1 MSMTQVKRYVPITLI
16 TLFSLF
22 LRLWNLNKPKGFIFD
37 EVYYAKNANSL
48 ITHGV
53 ELNSA
58 NQSEFVVHPPLGK
71 WLIGIGIKLFGN
83 NEFGWRISAAVFGTL
98 SILLIYLI
106 AQRLF
111 NSYLLSNIAAG
122 LMALDGLN
130 LVMSRVALLDIFL
143 MFFILLATYLFMR
156 NQYWLTGIALGMAT
170 GIKWSGAYLI
180 PIFLILSVNF
190 VRTGLI
196 RQALMRISQFIIIP
210 IFTYLITWSGW
221 LFTSNGWDRNWAAT
235 QPKAFLPDVIRNLWH
250 YHSEILNFHT
260 GLDDTHSYSANPW
273 SWLILGRPT
282 SFFYETPKNCGAT
295 SCSQEILAI
304 GTPLLW
310 WSAVIALVVVIGY
323 WLSKRE
329 PITTLII
336 TGLAATYLPW
346 FFFQSRTMFYFYAVS
361 ISPFLILALV
371 FLISKLIEAGVD
383 RGWIY
388 LFISVIFL
396 NFIYFLP
403 IWVGIE
409 IPYSQWLN
417 RMWLPSWI

>member
-1 MSMTQVKRYVPITLI
+1 MTQVKRYVPITLI

-156 NQYWLTGIALGMAT
+156 NQYWFTGIALGMAT

-196 RQALMRISQFIIIP
+196 RQALIRISQFIIIP

-235 QPKAFLPDVIRNLWH
+235 QPKALLPDVIRNLWH

-371 FLISKLIEAGVD
+371 FLISKLIEAGID

>member
-143 MFFILLATYLFMR
+143 MFFILLATYLFMS
-156 NQYWLTGIALGMAT
+156 NQYWLTGISLGMAT

>member
-1 MSMTQVKRYVPITLI
+1 MTQVKRYVPITLI

-143 MFFILLATYLFMR
+143 MFFILLATYLFMS

-196 RQALMRISQFIIIP
+196 RQALIRISQFIIIP

-221 LFTSNGWDRNWAAT
+221 LFTSNGWDRKWAAT

>member
-71 WLIGIGIKLFGN
+71 WLIGIGIKIFGN

>member
-1 MSMTQVKRYVPITLI
+1 MTQVKRYVPITLI

-143 MFFILLATYLFMR
+143 MFFILLATYLFMN

-196 RQALMRISQFIIIP
+196 RQALIRISQFIIIP

-235 QPKAFLPDVIRNLWH
+235 QPKALLPDVIRNLWH

-282 SFFYETPKNCGAT
+282 SFFYETPNNCGAT

-371 FLISKLIEAGVD
+371 FLISKLIEAGID

-403 IWVGIE
+403 IWLGIE

>member
-143 MFFILLATYLFMR
+143 MFFILLATYLFMS

>member
-1 MSMTQVKRYVPITLI
+1 MTQVKRYVPITLI

-235 QPKAFLPDVIRNLWH
+235 QPKALLPDVIRNLWH

-371 FLISKLIEAGVD
+371 FLISKLIEAGID

>member
-1 MSMTQVKRYVPITLI
+1 MTQVKRYVPITLI

-143 MFFILLATYLFMR
+143 MFFILLATYLFMN

-196 RQALMRISQFIIIP
+196 RQALIRISQFIIIP

-235 QPKAFLPDVIRNLWH
+235 QPKALLPDVIRNLWH

-336 TGLAATYLPW
+336 TGLSATYLPW

-371 FLISKLIEAGVD
+371 FLISKLIEAGID

-403 IWVGIE
+403 IWLGIE